1 MPNDDVGTD
10 AAWRQ
15 RAERVVAAAA
25 STGSKRPRALY
36 GPAAP
41 DDAPLHFVHAEGCR
55 LTTPSGRTLVDCT
68 MALGAVALGY
78 ADPEVTAAVQAAAA
92 AGHVA
97 GLTHVSEPALADR
110 LTRVVP
116 CAERVLFLKSGAE
129 AVAAAVRLARAAT
142 GRDVVVGSGYFG
154 WLDWCSTGPGVPTR
168 AAADFHAVPW
178 GDADA
183 LEQAVDAAGGALAA
197 IVLEP
202 VVERAPPAGYLA
214 RARAVAD
221 RAGAVLVFDE
231 VKTGFR
237 VHAGGWQAVGGVV
250 PDVATFGKA
259 MANGYP
265 LAAVV
270 GRAAVMDAAR
280 RAWVS
285 STLASEATALAAAHA
300 VLDRHARE
308 DVCAALAHT
317 GARLR
322 AAVRDALAATAV
334 PNVGVDGLDPMFF
347 LRFGDHAGWAGE
359 ARETAF
365 LTAAREAGVLFKRGA
380 YDYAALAHDDAAVAR
395 VADAAAAGFGA
406 VRALDDAGCL
416 TRATPSNAT
425 LRIAAPR
432 GVR

>member
-1 MPNDDVGTD
+1 MTADATSDVDDAG
-10 AAWRQ
+10 WRA
-15 RAERVVAAAA
+15 RAERAVAAAA

-36 GPAAP
+36 GPDAP
-41 DDAPLHFVHAEGCR
+41 ADAPLHFVRAQGCR
-55 LTTPSGRTLVDCT
+55 VVTPAGRTFVDCT

-78 ADPEVTAAVQAAAA
+78 ADPEVTAAVRAAAA

-97 GLTHVSEPALADR
+97 GLTHVSEPALAER
-110 LTRVVP
+110 LTDVVP

-129 AVAAAVRLARAAT
+129 AVAAAVRLARAVT

-154 WLDWCSTGPGVPTR
+154 WLDWCSHGPGVPLR
-168 AAADFHAVPW
+168 ASADFRQIPW
-178 GDADA
+178 GDAAA
-183 LEQAVDAAGGALAA
+183 LERAAGEAGEALAA
-197 IVLEP
+197 VVLEP

-221 RAGAVLVFDE
+221 RLGAVLVFDE

-259 MANGYP
+259 LANGYP

-280 RAWVS
+280 RTWVS
-285 STLASEATALAAAHA
+285 STLASEATGLAAAHA

-308 DVCAALAHT
+308 DVCGAIART

-322 AAVRDALAATAV
+322 AALGGALAASGAADV
-334 PNVGVDGLDPMFF
+334 CVGGLDPMFF
-347 LRFGDHAGWAGE
+347 LRFGDHAGTSGE

-365 LTAAREAGVLFKRGA
+365 LTAARGAGVLLKRGA
-380 YDYAALAHDDAAVAR
+380 YDYAALAHDDAAVAL
-395 VADAAAAGFGA
+395 VGEAAAAGFAA
-406 VRALDDAGCL
+406 VRALED
-416 TRATPSNAT
+416 RA
-425 LRIAAPR
+425 
-432 GVR
+432 